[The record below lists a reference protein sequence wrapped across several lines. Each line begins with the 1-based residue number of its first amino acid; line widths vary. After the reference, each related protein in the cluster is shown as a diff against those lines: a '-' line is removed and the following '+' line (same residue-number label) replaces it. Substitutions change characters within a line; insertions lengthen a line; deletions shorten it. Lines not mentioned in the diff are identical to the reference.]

1 MRKTQWFY
9 GYTLM
14 VYSFVVCFLAA
25 SFFLHARGVFLPY
38 WIEDFGVGR
47 AELSLAVSITLIS
60 GSMTAPFMGYLI
72 DHLKLRTI
80 ISCAAVWM
88 GGGYMLMQFADSYW
102 LLLAVLIPFQGMAWT
117 GVGPLVHTKLM
128 VNWFERHR
136 GKALGV
142 AIMGISVAG
151 IIVPPVNA
159 WLAET
164 IGWRDAYMVYSA
176 LLILGV
182 LPLTLLLVRQNPQEI
197 GQHVDGLAKADPCP
211 DTSTEDVRS
220 AAPPAAPEPQGNV
233 LQTYREFLTS
243 KAFWSVVLTFGL
255 MNGVYSAMAT
265 HLPTYVSTE
274 LDYTITEGAYLLT
287 FAGFFAVGGKVVFGW
302 MMDNV
307 SAKLTVMVGV
317 IAYIGSTVAL
327 MWGGSFAVLMIA
339 TALFGL
345 GFGGMVPVRSVII
358 SRLFGAQKFSR
369 VNGLLSFF
377 LAPAMLWIAVTGYIA
392 DWADSYV
399 PAFQIWCVAFVLAGI
414 VSLLVKLPDGEQTAR
429 S

>member
-1 MRKTQWFY
+1 MKSPWFY

-14 VYSFVVCFLAA
+14 VYAFIVCFLAA

-38 WIEDFGVGR
+38 WIDEFGVGR
-47 AELSLAVSITLIS
+47 AELSLAISITLIS
-60 GSMTAPFMGYLI
+60 GSITAPFMGYLI
-72 DHLKLRTI
+72 DHFKLRVI
-80 ISCAAVWM
+80 ISCAAMWM
-88 GGGYMLMQFADSYW
+88 GSGYLLMQIVDSYW

-117 GVGPLVHTKLM
+117 GIGPLVHTKLM

-136 GKALGV
+136 GKALGI

-151 IIVPPVNA
+151 IFMPPVNA
-159 WLAET
+159 WLAEN
-164 IGWRDAYMVYSA
+164 IGWRDAYLIYAGLLFA
-176 LLILGV
+176 LV
-182 LPLTLLLVRQNPQEI
+182 LPLTLLLVRQKPDDI
-197 GQHVDGLAKADPCP
+197 GETVDGEGLKGEVLA
-211 DTSTEDVRS
+211 S
-220 AAPPAAPEPQGNV
+220 AKPAPREGSV

-274 LDYTITEGAYLLT
+274 LNYTITEGAYLLT
-287 FAGFFAVGGKVVFGW
+287 FAGFFAVAGKVVFGW

-307 SAKLTVMVGV
+307 SAKLTVMSGV
-317 IAYIGSTVAL
+317 IAYIGSTIAL
-327 MWGGSFAVLMIA
+327 MWGGSYPVLMVA

-358 SRLFGAQKFSR
+358 SRLFGAAKFSR

-377 LAPAMLWIAVTGYIA
+377 LAPAMLWIFVTGYIA
-392 DWADSYV
+392 DQADSYM
-399 PAFQIWCVAFVLAGI
+399 PAFQIWCIAFALAGT
-414 VSLLVKLPDGEQTAR
+414 VSLLVKIPDRGEAVA
-429 S
+429 